1 MYCHHHHPLAAVA
14 SAAAAAADR
23 NPNPRNPFSPP
34 KITPSLRLSALQS
47 PDPFSISCSSTELPE
62 DVVFRTHNAKSTAL
76 LRRLPKPELRDDE
89 MMLMEAGLSKF
100 GQRRY
105 HRFPGSISVSDDQFD
120 GIDGVDDRK
129 VERAIEIRRAVAA
142 EVLKQALRASKLSIT
157 YSENLVS
164 RLPEFVDRVI
174 VEAAFMKREP
184 EFCHSTFNARVKACI
199 QRSNVVPLV
208 KWLKHNSLT
217 YPQIGKLICKCP
229 GSLECLRQMV
239 EWLKS
244 IHVKGESLGSV
255 LIKAGPVLGRTTE
268 ELDDIV
274 GYLEMHGVR
283 RDWVGFVVGRC
294 PQVLAL
300 TMEEL
305 DARTRF
311 YMDMGMNER
320 DFGTM
325 VFDYPRSLGFFSL
338 EEMNSKVNYLKEFG
352 LGADDVGRLLAFKP
366 QLMGC
371 SIEERWKP
379 LVKYLYYL
387 GVRRDGM
394 RRILTM
400 KPMIFCVDLETT
412 IVPKVIFLITKA
424 GVAQKDIGKVIALE
438 PSLLGCS
445 IIDKL
450 DVNVKYFLS
459 LGVRQQL
466 LGEMI
471 ADFPMLLK
479 YNLDILRPK
488 YRYLRRIMVRPLQ
501 DLIEFPRF
509 FSYSLDGR
517 IAPRHKILVENRINF
532 KLRYMLAGSN
542 EEFSRRVEAAVERH
556 RRFES
561 GIIDNDD
568 ADDDDSHV
576 VESEAH
582 PSSLEMDG
590 FDESEEENLSEV
602 STNF

>member
-1 MYCHHHHPLAAVA
+1 MYCHHHHPLAAAA
-14 SAAAAAADR
+14 SAAASDR
-23 NPNPRNPFSPP
+23 NPNSRNPFSPP
-34 KITPSLRLSALQS
+34 KTTPSLRLSALQS
-47 PDPFSISCSSTELPE
+47 PDPLSISSSSTELPE

-76 LRRLPKPELRDDE
+76 LRRLPQPELRDDE
-89 MMLMEAGLSKF
+89 MMLMEAELSKF
-100 GQRRY
+100 GRRRN

-120 GIDGVDDRK
+120 RIDDVDDRK

-184 EFCHSTFNARVKACI
+184 EFSHSTFNARVKACI

-255 LIKAGPVLGRTTE
+255 LIKAGPVLGRTME

-283 RDWVGFVVGRC
+283 RDWVGFVIGRC

-424 GVAQKDIGKVIALE
+424 GVTQKDIGKVIALE
-438 PSLLGCS
+438 PALLGCS

-450 DVNVKYFLS
+450 EVNVKYFLS
-459 LGVRQQL
+459 LGIRQQL

-542 EEFSRRVEAAVERH
+542 EEFSRRVEAAVERR
-556 RRFES
+556 RRFEL

-568 ADDDDSHV
+568 TDDDDSHV
-576 VESEAH
+576 LESEAH
-582 PSSLEMDG
+582 PSSLEKDG
-590 FDESEEENLSEV
+590 FD
-602 STNF
+602 